1 MNKTVSLLLVVLW
14 TIIIFGFSSMSG
26 TTSNGMSK
34 GILSNTIEKTK
45 ILPEHELTI
54 EKKEDPFSL
63 FNKIHYY
70 FRKTAHFSEYLILSL
85 LLINHLRFYKIKEMY
100 LLTIAI
106 CFIFSVIDELNQMFT
121 FDRSSL
127 LTDSLLDTFGAIV
140 GVLIAIMISKRKKL
154 NEKVI

>member
-1 MNKTVSLLLVVLW
+1 MNKSLSLLLIILW
-14 TIIIFGFSSMSG
+14 AIIIFGFSSMSG

-45 ILPEHELTI
+45 ILPEHELTV
-54 EKKEDPFSL
+54 EKKEDPLSL

-85 LLINHLRFYKIKEMY
+85 LLINHLRFYKIKRMF
-100 LLTIAI
+100 LLTIGI
-106 CFIFSVIDELNQMFT
+106 CFIVSILDELNQMFT

-127 LTDSLLDTFGAIV
+127 LTDCLLDTFGAIV